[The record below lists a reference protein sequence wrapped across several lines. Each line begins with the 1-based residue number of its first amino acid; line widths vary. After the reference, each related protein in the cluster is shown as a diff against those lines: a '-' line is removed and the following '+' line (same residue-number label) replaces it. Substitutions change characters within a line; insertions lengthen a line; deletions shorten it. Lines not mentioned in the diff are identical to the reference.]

1 MPVRIAIMV
10 LPAIVNPTIRELNR
24 YGNGIHMAYRT
35 ISAAAGAG
43 SVRIERL
50 GPRSVVAECVAT
62 SPLRLLTPRNHGSA
76 AWIYSAT
83 YGGGLVDGDAIVLDV
98 HVGEGAGAMLST
110 QASTKV
116 YRSSGTSSRIDGTV
130 AASGLLMVLPDPV
143 VCFSASNYR
152 QEQRFHLEDGAGLV
166 LIDWVSSGRHGAG
179 ERWQFERYA
188 TRLEVH
194 RGRKLVLLDALQ
206 LDKAAGDPASR
217 MGRFNVLC
225 VVVLIGPPVK
235 ASAERAMSLVAMHPV
250 TDRATMLLGA
260 SPVGHDG
267 CIIRLAGVS
276 LEEVAAAAREYLSFV
291 PALLGDN
298 PWSRKW

>member
-1 MPVRIAIMV
+1 MV

-24 YGNGIHMAYRT
+24 YGNGIHVAYRT
-35 ISAAAGAG
+35 ISTAAGAG

-50 GPRSVVAECVAT
+50 GPRSIVAECLAT

-83 YGGGLVDGDAIVLDV
+83 YGGGLLDGDAIVLDV
-98 HVGEGAGAMLST
+98 HVGEGAAAMLST

-152 QEQRFHLEDGAGLV
+152 QEQRFSLDESAGLV
-166 LIDWVSSGRHGAG
+166 LIDWMSSGRHGAG

-194 RGRKLVLLDALQ
+194 RGRKLVLLDALR
-206 LDKAAGDPASR
+206 LDRAAGDPASR

-225 VVVLIGPPVK
+225 VVVVIGPQVK
-235 ASAERAMSLVAMHPV
+235 ASAERAMSLIAMRPV
-250 TDRATMLLGA
+250 TDRASLLAGA
-260 SPVGHDG
+260 SPIGNDG
-267 CIIRLAGVS
+267 CIIRLAGES
-276 LEEVAAAAREYLSFV
+276 LEEVASAARECLAFV
-291 PALLGDN
+291 PLMLGDD
-298 PWSRKW
+298 PWARKW